1 MTAMHNESPAPSN
14 PFSSY
19 FLSEAAPG
27 EGEHRLAVALLA
39 LSAVSFAALLPF
51 AKLALAPV
59 PAFIPAYQAA
69 LALADLITAALLY
82 GQLPKLRSHALT
94 VLASGYLFS
103 GAMAIVHALTFPGLL
118 APAGVL
124 GGGDQTT
131 AWLYM
136 LWHAALPVAA
146 LGYAVLRRRPER
158 PMVGDPGV
166 SAACACAIVVAIVV
180 AGTALATAGHDL
192 LPRLMENGGYT
203 PALYV
208 VVGGV
213 WTLIALAFAAL
224 WRRRHRSVLDLWLT
238 TTMAVWWFDVGLSA
252 VFNQGRFDLGF
263 YAGRVYGLMAMSFV
277 LGALLVDMSRL
288 YSRLAAALETSET
301 RSRELIASRQQLA
314 AAQRLEAMGQL
325 TGGVAH
331 DFNNLLTVV
340 AGAVET
346 MTRTPRDW
354 SKVDRWSAVALRAV
368 ARGERLTQSLLTFGR
383 GDILRPEIVN
393 PSRLAAELEPLLRR
407 AVDERVEVAIQV
419 SALVHPVHID
429 PAQFEIALLNLVL
442 NARDALPKGGRIA
455 VEVTNADLDADYVRR
470 HADARVGSHVLVAVR
485 DDGAGMPP
493 AVIERAFEPFFSTK
507 GVGKGSGLGLSQV
520 YGFARRAGGHVTIE
534 SAVGRGSCIRIYLPK
549 SDQRPPVVEPKP
561 GPLPLRA
568 AQAEETVLI
577 VEDDPL
583 ILEAT
588 VAGVVDLGY
597 RTLTA
602 TTAQAALAILHGSAR
617 IDLLFS
623 DVVLPGGMD
632 GTQLALEARRLR
644 PSLRVLLTSGYP
656 DRATTSMPG
665 DLEVIGK
672 PYRRDELATKLR
684 LIIGG
689 RG

>member
-1 MTAMHNESPAPSN
+1 MLDETPAAVG

-27 EGEHRLAVALLA
+27 EGEHRLALALLA
-39 LSAVSFAALLPF
+39 LSGVGFAVMLPF
-51 AKLALAPV
+51 AKLALAPA

-82 GQLPKLRSHALT
+82 GQLPKLHSRALI

-131 AWLYM
+131 VWLYM
-136 LWHAALPVAA
+136 LWHAGLPVAA
-146 LGYAVLRRRPER
+146 LGYAALRRRPER
-158 PMVGDPGV
+158 PMTGDPGV

-180 AGTALATAGHDL
+180 AGTTLATAGHDL
-192 LPRLMENGGYT
+192 LPRLIEARRYT
-203 PALYV
+203 TALYW
-208 VVGGV
+208 VVGCV
-213 WTLIALAFAAL
+213 WALIALAFAVL
-224 WRRRHRSVLDLWLT
+224 WQRRHRSVLDLWLT
-238 TTMAVWWFDVGLSA
+238 ATMGVWWFDVGLST
-252 VFNQGRFDLGF
+252 VFNHGRFDLGF

-288 YSRLAAALETSET
+288 YSRLAAALEMSDT
-301 RSRELIASRQQLA
+301 RSRELIESRQQLA

-346 MTRTPRDW
+346 MTRAPRDW
-354 SKVDRWSAVALRAV
+354 SKVERWSAVALRAV

-393 PSRLAAELEPLLRR
+393 PSRLVAELEPLLRR
-407 AVDERVEVAIQV
+407 AVDERVEVALQV

-429 PAQFEIALLNLVL
+429 PAQFEIALLNLVI
-442 NARDALPKGGRIA
+442 NARDALPKGGRVV
-455 VEVTNADLDADYVRR
+455 VEVENADLDADYVRR

-493 AVIERAFEPFFSTK
+493 AVVERAFEPFFSTK

-520 YGFARRAGGHVTIE
+520 YGFARRAGGHVTID
-534 SAVGRGSCIRIYLPK
+534 SVVDRGSCIRIYLPK
-549 SDQRPPVVEPKP
+549 SDQRPPVVEPKAS
-561 GPLPLRA
+561 PLPLRA

-602 TTAQAALAILHGSAR
+602 TTADAALAVLRGSAR

-656 DRATTSMPG
+656 DRAATAMPG

-672 PYRRDELATKLR
+672 PYRRDELATKLH